1 MNSTGKYYWLILF
14 INIKKN
20 MKAIWTGAIGFGLVN
35 IPVKLYSAIEE
46 SELELDMLDKKDLA
60 NIKYHRINERTGKVV
75 PYENIV
81 KGYKINESYVV
92 LTDDDFEKAMP
103 EKTKSIEISS
113 FALEKEID
121 SMYYEKPYF
130 LEPDKSGTRAY
141 GLLLEAL
148 KKSGKVGLGSFVLRN
163 KESLCLIKVSGVLL
177 ILQKIR
183 FAGELRKPAELNIPK
198 ETPKPAELKMALSLV
213 DQLTKEFNIKEY
225 KDSYTAQ
232 LMKVI
237 EAKAKGK
244 KLAVPEM
251 KVVHS
256 SAQDLMDQ
264 LKASLAN
271 KRKAS

>member
-1 MNSTGKYYWLILF
+1 MR
-14 INIKKN
+14 
-20 MKAIWTGAIGFGLVN
+20 AIWTGAIGFGLVN

-46 SELELDMLDKKDLA
+46 SELQLDMLDKKDLA
-60 NIKYHRINERTGKVV
+60 NIKYQRINEHTGKVV

-81 KGYKINESYVV
+81 KGYKMDDRYVV
-92 LTDDDFEKAMP
+92 LDDEDFQKAMP
-103 EKTKSIEISS
+103 EKTKTIEISS

-121 SMYYEKPYF
+121 SMYYEKQYF
-130 LEPDKSGTRAY
+130 LEPDKSGARAY
-141 GLLLEAL
+141 GLLLESL

-163 KESLCLIKVSGVLL
+163 KESLCLIKVSGNVL

-183 FAGELRKPAELNIPK
+183 FAEELRKPSELNIPK
-198 ETPKPAELKMALSLV
+198 EPPKPAELKMALTLV
-213 DQLTKEFNIKEY
+213 DQLTKEFDITSY
-225 KDSYTAQ
+225 KDTYTEK

-244 KLAVPEM
+244 KIAVPEM

-256 SAQDLMDQ
+256 SAQDLMQQ
-264 LKASLAN
+264 LKASLDN

>member
-1 MNSTGKYYWLILF
+1 MR
-14 INIKKN
+14 
-20 MKAIWTGAIGFGLVN
+20 AIWTGAIGFGLVN

-46 SELELDMLDKKDLA
+46 SELQLDMLDKKDLA
-60 NIKYHRINERTGKVV
+60 NIKYQRINERTGKVV

-81 KGYKINESYVV
+81 KGYKMDDRYVV
-92 LTDDDFEKAMP
+92 LSDDDFQKAMP
-103 EKTKSIEISS
+103 EKTKTIEISS

-130 LEPDKSGTRAY
+130 LEPDKSGARAY
-141 GLLLEAL
+141 GLLLESL

-163 KESLCLIKVSGVLL
+163 KESLCLIKVSGNVL

-183 FAGELRKPAELNIPK
+183 FAEELRKPAELNIPK
-198 ETPKPAELKMALSLV
+198 ETPKPAELKMALTLV
-213 DQLTKEFNIKEY
+213 DQLTKEFDIAEY
-225 KDSYTAQ
+225 KDTYTEK

-244 KLAVPEM
+244 KIAVPEM

-256 SAQDLMDQ
+256 SAQDLMQQ
-264 LKASLAN
+264 LKASLDN